1 MRQGPSAGHSA
12 HEARR
17 QAGRR
22 HGGAWRTAAALIGL
36 ALLVIAGAAAA
47 QAAQVYKWTDA
58 RGTVHY
64 GDTPPPRGAQALKLA
79 SRATSDPAPGASAG
93 LPYELARAVR
103 LHPVTLYTTARCDA
117 CDQGRSL
124 LRERGVPF
132 LEKTVNTLDDQRE
145 QQRVTGEDALPLL
158 VVGSRQVAGFQAAGW
173 REALDSASYPRHT
186 MLPPGYQFAQA
197 QAAAPAASAIA
208 AANPPGAPL
217 RAGIK
222 AAPDRAAAQA
232 EQTQPHQKTP
242 AGNAPPGFQ
251 F

>member
-1 MRQGPSAGHSA
+1 MN
-12 HEARR
+12 
-17 QAGRR
+17 R
-22 HGGAWRTAAALIGL
+22 HGGAWRTTAALIGL
-36 ALLVIAGAAAA
+36 ALLVIAGAAVA
-47 QAAQVYKWTDA
+47 QSQVYKWKDA
-58 RGTVHY
+58 KGQLHY
-64 GDTPPPRGAQALKLA
+64 GDTPPPQGAQALNVGA
-79 SRATSDPAPGASAG
+79 RAPVDPS

-103 LHPVTLYTTARCDA
+103 LHPVTLYTTTATPCGA

-124 LRERGVPF
+124 LRARGIPF
-132 LEKTVNTLDDQRE
+132 TEKTVNNLNDQQE
-145 QQRVTGEDALPLL
+145 QRRQTGKDELPLL
-158 VVGSRQVAGFQAAGW
+158 MVGSRQVAGFQAAGW

-186 MLPPGYQFAQA
+186 MLPPGYRFAQA

-232 EQTQPHQKTP
+232 EQTQAHQKKTP